1 MNPSK
6 RIVLIAGMGTS
17 PAVLTETV
25 WALAH
30 QAQPVVPDEIAVI
43 TTRSGKDALVQSV
56 MSGAPSVW
64 ERLKA
69 ALRKEKIAIDGKL
82 VFGGASILV
91 IPDEYGNEADDLRT
105 GDDNLRAADFM
116 LGELRK
122 YTEDNGTELHVSIAN
137 ARQSK
142 TRSLSRIWTRAK
154 SAASRNRRSRWMGN
168 R

>member
-30 QAQPVVPDEIAVI
+30 QAESVVPDEIAVI

-64 ERLKA
+64 ERLKT

-82 VFGGASILV
+82 VFGGASIHV
-91 IPDEYGNEADDLRT
+91 IPDEDGNEAGDLRT

-137 ARQSK
+137 AQQSK
-142 TRSLSRIWTRAK
+142 TRILSRNWMRARF
-154 SAASRNRRSRWMGN
+154 AASRSRRLR